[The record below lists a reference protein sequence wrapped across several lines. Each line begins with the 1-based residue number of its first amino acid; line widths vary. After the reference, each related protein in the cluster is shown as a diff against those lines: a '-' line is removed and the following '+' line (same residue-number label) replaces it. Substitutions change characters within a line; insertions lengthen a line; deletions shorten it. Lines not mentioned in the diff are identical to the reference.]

1 MRKLVI
7 MSAILLSS
15 FIYKAADAQV
25 KVSFNINVGSQPQW
39 GPSGY
44 DHVEY
49 YYLPDLDMYYNVPN
63 RTYTYLQGNR
73 WITVNSI
80 PQQYRNYDLYSGYK
94 VVVNEPNPWNRNNNY
109 RTQYAAYRGNRNQV
123 NLRDYS
129 RNVQKTK
136 VVKYNGKAN
145 KPAISHNAPDKRI
158 GQAQNVRSNN
168 DYNGR
173 RDQRGTVDRGTGKGR
188 G

>member
-1 MRKLVI
+1 MRRLILMSVI
-7 MSAILLSS
+7 LASS
-15 FIYKAADAQV
+15 FIYKAADAQ
-25 KVSFNINVGSQPQW
+25 VSFNINVGSQPQW

-80 PQQYRNYDLYSGYK
+80 PNKYRNYDLYRGYK
-94 VVVNEPNPWNRNNNY
+94 VVVNAQNPWNRNDNY
-109 RTQYAAYRGNRNQV
+109 RNQYAAYRGNRNQV
-123 NLRDYS
+123 NLRDYN

-136 VVKYNGKAN
+136 VVKYKVKGHKQA
-145 KPAISHNAPDKRI
+145 AQHQTSTERY
-158 GQAQNVRSNN
+158 GQTQNVRPNN
-168 DYNGR
+168 DRDGG
-173 RDQRGTVDRGTGKGR
+173 RDQRESVDRSARKGR

>member
-1 MRKLVI
+1 MRRLILMSVI
-7 MSAILLSS
+7 LASS

-25 KVSFNINVGSQPQW
+25 SFNFNVGSQPQW

-73 WITVNSI
+73 WITVNAI
-80 PQQYRNYDLYSGYK
+80 PNRYRNYDLYRGYK
-94 VVVNEPNPWNRNNNY
+94 VVVNARNPWNRNDNY
-109 RTQYAAYRGNRNQV
+109 RSQYAAYRGNRNQV
-123 NLRDYS
+123 NLRDYN

-136 VVKYNGKAN
+136 VVKYKVKGN
-145 KPAISHNAPDKRI
+145 KQAAQHQESSERYGQTQHVRPD
-158 GQAQNVRSNN
+158 NDRS
-168 DYNGR
+168 GG
-173 RDQRGTVDRGTGKGR
+173 RDQRESVDRSTRKGR